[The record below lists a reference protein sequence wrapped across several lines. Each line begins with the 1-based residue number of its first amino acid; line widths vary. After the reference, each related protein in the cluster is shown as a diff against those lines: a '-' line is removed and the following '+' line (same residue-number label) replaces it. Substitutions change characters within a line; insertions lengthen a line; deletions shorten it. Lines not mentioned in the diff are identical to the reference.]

1 MAEKRILKENGVDI
15 IPITHETAVITEEG
29 TTIVEKYA
37 TKEEVNSQ
45 VDIINSQVSTIDNKV
60 GELSS
65 LQTSDKSTITGAIN
79 ELFQFGN
86 RTKQKLVDT
95 LIAKDV
101 EASTSE
107 TFESLLNKFKEL
119 TFKPVLPSAA
129 ENFAMFSAGKT
140 LPYTMCDTQA
150 VTIGDYIYIPGGYD
164 YSSSAIL
171 NNNYRYD
178 PINETLTSRATL
190 PVPLHK
196 HKAVEYNSKMY
207 VMGGVTTTATAA
219 QNVNYCYDSITN
231 SWSTKTTM
239 PAARCGHTL
248 VSANGKLYITGGSTA
263 TSYTSTAQK
272 THYSYDPS
280 TNSWTTLTAMTAV
293 RKHGHAVV
301 VGGNIHYIGGL
312 SSSASQKTHYIYSIS
327 AGTWSTGTAITQTL
341 DEAAIGYFNN
351 RIYLINGHYYSTSS
365 SYRAN
370 IYYYDFNNTASWTSV
385 SSFYTSFAKM
395 GYTMYNDMLYMFG
408 GYIEG
413 EYSTEINVFVPI
425 GGE

>member
-65 LQTSDKSTITGAIN
+65 LQTSDKSNITGAIN

-107 TFESLLNKFKEL
+107 TFESLLDKFKEL
-119 TFKPVLPSAA
+119 TFEPALPSSA
-129 ENFAMFSAGKT
+129 ENFSMFTVNET
-140 LPYTMCDTQA
+140 LPTILYDSQA
-150 VTIGDYIYIPGGYD
+150 VTIGDYIYITGGCDASD
-164 YSSSAIL
+164 YVDI
-171 NNNYRYD
+171 NYCYD
-178 PINETLTSRATL
+178 PINDTITTRTSL
-190 PVPLHK
+190 PMSLYK

-207 VMGGVTTTATAA
+207 VMGGINALAA
-219 QNVNYCYDSITN
+219 KDVNYCYDPTTD
-231 SWSTKTTM
+231 SWSTKTVM

-248 VSANGKLYITGGSTA
+248 VSTNGKLYITGGSIA
-263 TSYTSTAQK
+263 TSYTATAQK

-280 TNSWTTLTAMTAV
+280 TDSWTTLTAMTAV
-293 RKHGHAVV
+293 RKRGHAVV
-301 VGGNIHYIGGL
+301 IGDNIHYIGGL

-327 AGTWSTGTAITQTL
+327 AGTWSTGTSTTQTL
-341 DEAAIGYFNN
+341 DEAAICYLNN
-351 RIYLINGHYYSTSS
+351 RIYLINGHYYSSS
-365 SYRAN
+365 SSSGYRTN
-370 IYYYDFNNTASWTSV
+370 IYYYDFNNTSSWTSV
-385 SSFYTSFAKM
+385 TSFHTSYAQM
-395 GYTMYNDMLYMFG
+395 SFAVFNNMLYLFG
-408 GYIEG
+408 GYMDG
-413 EYSTEINVFVPI
+413 GYDAGINVFVPI

>member
-60 GELSS
+60 GDLSS

-119 TFKPVLPSAA
+119 TFEPALPSAA

-140 LPYTMCDTQA
+140 LPYTMYDTQA
-150 VTIGDYIYIPGGYD
+150 VTIGDYIYITGGYN
-164 YSSSAIL
+164 YSSSVVAST
-171 NNNYRYD
+171 NYRYD

-190 PVPLHK
+190 PVSLYR

-207 VMGGVTTTATAA
+207 VMGGITTTTA
-219 QNVNYCYDSITN
+219 QNVNYCYDPTTN
-231 SWSTKTTM
+231 SWSTKATM

-248 VSANGKLYITGGSTA
+248 VSTNGKLYITGGSTS

-280 TNSWTTLTAMTAV
+280 TDSWTTLTALSAV
-293 RKHGHAVV
+293 RKYGHAVV
-301 VGGNIHYIGGL
+301 VGNNIHYIGGL
-312 SSSASQKTHYIYSIS
+312 SSSASQRTHYIYSIS
-327 AGTWSTGTAITQTL
+327 AGTWSTGTSTTQTL
-341 DEAAIGYFNN
+341 DEAAICYFNN
-351 RIYLINGHYYSTSS
+351 RIYLINGHYYSSSTSN
-365 SYRAN
+365 YRTN
-370 IYYYDFNNTASWTSV
+370 IYYYDFNNTSSWTSV
-385 SSFYTSFAKM
+385 NSFYTSYAKM
-395 GYTMYNDMLYMFG
+395 SYTMYNDMLYMFG
-408 GYIEG
+408 GYIDG
-413 EYSTEINVFVPI
+413 GYDAGINVFVPI